1 MKFGTIHYMEW
12 HKTKPES
19 GIDLCRSGITPRG
32 LEDLDL
38 QWSDLELSGSDF
50 YGYLPL
56 ITAISQRFETG
67 EEHIVSTLGASQGL
81 FLLCAALLS
90 PGDRVVIESPAYEPI
105 VAVPEAFETE
115 IFRFER
121 RYEEEW
127 TVNLDQFESSIPDGT
142 RMIVMTNLQ
151 NPTGVSVS
159 DEDIEK
165 LADIAASKGAWL
177 CIDEVYREFM
187 DDLNGTT
194 AFGVADNILVASSLG
209 KVYGLGDLRC
219 GWVMAPPDMAERMRR
234 IIDYVNVEGIFIG
247 EKIAA
252 LAFGQLEILKEK
264 DRAHVEHN
272 RALMKDFM
280 ASESDRLSWVEPDAG
295 VTCFPRLETGE
306 TGDDLAERL
315 LLEHDTAITPGSF
328 FGAPENVRIGFGGS
342 SEYLSLGLEKISD
355 ALDSNQ

>member
-50 YGYLPL
+50 YGYPPL
-56 ITAISQRFETG
+56 VRAISQRFKTG
-67 EEHIVSTLGASQGL
+67 EEHIVSTLGTSQGL
-81 FLLCAALLS
+81 FLLCSAVLS
-90 PGDRVVIESPAYEPI
+90 PGDRVVIESPAYEPV
-105 VAVPEAFETE
+105 VAVPDAFETE

-142 RMIVMTNLQ
+142 GMVVMTNLH
-151 NPTGVSVS
+151 NPTGKFIS
-159 DEDIEK
+159 DEDIERM
-165 LADIAASKGAWL
+165 ADIAASKSAWL
-177 CIDEVYREFM
+177 LIDEVYREFM
-187 DDLNGTT
+187 DDLTGTT
-194 AFGVADNILVASSLG
+194 AFGVADNILVTSSLG

-219 GWVMAPPDMAERMRR
+219 GWVMAPSDMAERMRR
-234 IIDYVNVEGIFIG
+234 SIDYMNVEGVFIG
-247 EKIAA
+247 EKIAT

-264 DRAHVEHN
+264 ERARVEHN

-280 ASESDRLSWVEPDAG
+280 ASESDRLSWVEPAAG
-295 VTCFPRLETGE
+295 IICFPRLKTGI
-306 TGDDLAERL
+306 TGDDLSERL
-315 LLEHDTAITPGSF
+315 LREYDTAITPGSF
-328 FGAPENVRIGFGGS
+328 FGAPEHVRIGFGGS
-342 SEYLSLGLEKISD
+342 SENLSMGLQRISD
-355 ALDSNQ
+355 ALDAF

>member
-121 RYEEEW
+121 RYEEER

-177 CIDEVYREFM
+177 CIDEVYRE
-187 DDLNGTT
+187 
-194 AFGVADNILVASSLG
+194 
-209 KVYGLGDLRC
+209 
-219 GWVMAPPDMAERMRR
+219 
-234 IIDYVNVEGIFIG
+234 
-247 EKIAA
+247 
-252 LAFGQLEILKEK
+252 
-264 DRAHVEHN
+264 
-272 RALMKDFM
+272 FM